1 MPFSMAWMDLEGIVL
16 NEICQTEKDK
26 YCVILFLCR
35 TKTKQNKKLLISIDN
50 RQQVGGC
57 QTQGVRANE
66 IDEVGQKVQ
75 TTSYKVNKFW

>member
-1 MPFSMAWMDLEGIVL
+1 MARMDLEGIVL

-26 YCVILFLCR
+26 YCVILILCR